1 LIAPKLAFVWRT
13 EPGIFRVALAGHV
26 CSEDDQRKV
35 ADINGVEIGWMTEI
49 YASGVIYGGLELVWG
64 ILGYFSGDYWYTSEV
79 EVESSHVDP
88 SGVDGCETWLQNGEM
103 STAVDLRNK
112 KIIGWDY

>member
-1 LIAPKLAFVWRT
+1 
-13 EPGIFRVALAGHV
+13 
-26 CSEDDQRKV
+26 
-35 ADINGVEIGWMTEI
+35 MTEI

-112 KIIGWDY
+112 KIIGWDYQVLQKGSMERQDQGSVDRKVSRVV